1 MYFLQFK
8 LLKPLTE
15 INNISITQFNSIS
28 FTENQSCLGRWIFIN
43 CYLWNSKIL
52 TSINKNNYI
61 IMNVLL
67 SKFTTKHNT
76 APFSQIKIEDYFPAF
91 QEGIALAKTEID
103 AIVNNPE
110 APTFENTVVAMDFAG
125 DILDR
130 LSSVFFNLNSAE
142 TSDEMQKIAQEVSPL
157 LSEFGNDITLN
168 AALFAKI
175 KTVYEQKENL
185 NLTPE
190 QTTLLDKKY
199 KSFSRNGAN
208 LPEDKKDQLREI
220 DKELSKL
227 SLQFGENVLAETN
240 AFELHLTDEKDLAGL
255 PEGTIEAARLLA
267 KEKEKEG
274 WIFTLDHPSYVPFLT
289 YADNREL
296 RKKMA
301 IAFGARSFQNNEFDN
316 QENVLKIAKL
326 RFERAN
332 LLGYKTHAHF
342 VLEERM
348 AQSPEKVFTFLND
361 LLAKA
366 KPAAQKEFAELAAFA
381 KELDGIEQLEKW
393 DGAYY
398 SEKLK
403 QQLFNLDDEKL
414 KPYFQL
420 EKVLDGAFT
429 VAKKLYGLTF
439 TEVFDIDKYHE
450 EVTTY
455 EVTDAENNLV
465 SIFYADFFPRKGKR
479 NGAWMTSF
487 KSQSKKDGVNERPH
501 ISNVCNFTKPTET
514 KPSLL
519 TFNEVTTLFH
529 EFGHGLHGMLANT
542 TYPSLSGTS
551 VFWDFVELPSQIME
565 NWCYE
570 PEALALFANHYE
582 TGEIIPIEYVQK
594 IKESASFQEGM
605 ATLRQLS
612 FGLLDMA
619 WHGQDPTSITDL
631 KTFETEQFANTQ
643 LYPDVKENAMSTAFS
658 HIFQGGYSSGYYSY
672 KWAEVLDADAF
683 EYFQESGIFNVEV
696 ATKFKENVLS
706 KGGTEHPMILYK
718 RFRGQEPKPEA
729 LLKRAGLL

>member
-1 MYFLQFK
+1 M
-8 LLKPLTE
+8 
-15 INNISITQFNSIS
+15 S
-28 FTENQSCLGRWIFIN
+28 
-43 CYLWNSKIL
+43 
-52 TSINKNNYI
+52 
-61 IMNVLL
+61 VLL
-67 SKFTTKHNT
+67 SKFNTKHNT
-76 APFSQIKIEDYFPAF
+76 APFSQIKIEDYVPAF
-91 QEGIALAKTEID
+91 QEGITLAKAEID

-110 APTFENTVVAMDFAG
+110 VPTFENTVVAMDFAG

-130 LSSVFFNLNSAE
+130 LSSIFFNLNSAE
-142 TSDEMQKIAQEVSPL
+142 TNDEMQKIAQEVSPL

-175 KTVYEQKENL
+175 KTVYDQKESLNL
-185 NLTPE
+185 NPE

-240 AFELHLTDEKDLAGL
+240 AFELHLTNENDLAGL

-267 KEKEKEG
+267 KEKGKEG

-316 QENVLKIAKL
+316 QQNVLRIAKL

-348 AQSPEKVFTFLND
+348 AQSPEKVFSFLND

-366 KPAAQKEFAELAAFA
+366 KPAAQKEFAELTAFA

-420 EKVLDGAFT
+420 EKVLDGAFI

-487 KSQSKKDGVNERPH
+487 KSQSIKDGVNERPH

-619 WHGQDPTSITDL
+619 WHGQDPTNIIDL
-631 KTFETEQFANTQ
+631 KAFETEQFANTQ

-683 EYFQESGIFNVEV
+683 EYFQEKGIFNAEV

-706 KGGTEHPMILYK
+706 KGGTEHPMTLYK